1 MQASAS
7 SSEQEP
13 SSSTAEQPVLL
24 RDPEARLRSYGA
36 FFGKT
41 FKLPAWLDEV
51 PRVRVRTISQ
61 RAQDDLVDLVVLNER
76 LSGEINPWEART
88 RLELLRKKRKNWE
101 HIYNYVTKA
110 DAAATLA
117 LIEEA
122 NEQVRESVCTHCL
135 HLQQQQPLLWIKHSS
150 TLCAWRQHQQCM
162 CHAAAA
168 RCLTIAHAPSLVLVM
183 RSCCCLSSCC
193 CCRRSCSSARRP
205 RNVPVCQ
212 ISSCSCRTC
221 SSRWTRPARCGYVCV
236 EGCGCKGGLLA
247 W

>member
-7 SSEQEP
+7 SSEP
-13 SSSTAEQPVLL
+13 SSTTAEQPVLL

-122 NEQVRESVCTHCL
+122 NEQVRDSAPTVRTCSNSPRAL
-135 HLQQQQPLLWIKHSS
+135 DQPAAHRVHME
-150 TLCAWRQHQQCM
+150 TAPQQCVTQAG
-162 CHAAAA
+162 CSA
-168 RCLTIAHAPSLVLVM
+168 RCLTT
-183 RSCCCLSSCC
+183 
-193 CCRRSCSSARRP
+193 AR
-205 RNVPVCQ
+205 
-212 ISSCSCRTC
+212 TFLG
-221 SSRWTRPARCGYVCV
+221 PAA
-236 EGCGCKGGLLA
+236 GGA
-247 W
+247 AAQ

>member
-7 SSEQEP
+7 SSEQQEQP
-13 SSSTAEQPVLL
+13 SSTAEQPVLL

-122 NEQVRESVCTHCL
+122 NEQVRDSAPLSAPAATARALDQPAARRVHGDSTTAVCMETA
-135 HLQQQQPLLWIKHSS
+135 P
-150 TLCAWRQHQQCM
+150 AV

-168 RCLTIAHAPSLVLVM
+168 LPDY
-183 RSCCCLSSCC
+183 RSHPPWS
-193 CCRRSCSSARRP
+193 CCRRSCCSARRL
-205 RNVPVCQ
+205 RSVPVCQ
-212 ISSCSCRTC
+212 T
-221 SSRWTRPARCGYVCV
+221 
-236 EGCGCKGGLLA
+236 
-247 W
+247 

>member
-1 MQASAS
+1 VQASAS
-7 SSEQEP
+7 SSSEQQEP
-13 SSSTAEQPVLL
+13 STSDQPVLL

-76 LSGEINPWEART
+76 LSGETNPWEART

-122 NEQVRESVCTHCL
+122 NEQVTRLLTCL
-135 HLQQQQPLLWIKHSS
+135 
-150 TLCAWRQHQQCM
+150 C
-162 CHAAAA
+162 
-168 RCLTIAHAPSLVLVM
+168 
-183 RSCCCLSSCC
+183 
-193 CCRRSCSSARRP
+193 SCSNRSSPCVASTRIKCT
-205 RNVPVCQ
+205 VCH
-212 ISSCSCRTC
+212 
-221 SSRWTRPARCGYVCV
+221 
-236 EGCGCKGGLLA
+236 
-247 W
+247 